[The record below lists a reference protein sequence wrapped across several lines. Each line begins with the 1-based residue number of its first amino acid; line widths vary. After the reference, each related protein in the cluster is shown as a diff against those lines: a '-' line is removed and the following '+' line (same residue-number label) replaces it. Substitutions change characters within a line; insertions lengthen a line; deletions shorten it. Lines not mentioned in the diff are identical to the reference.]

1 MVGIAAVHV
10 GGMTVHS
17 FAGTGKGED
26 GIIELKNKVLSSQ
39 RLSRQWEKCRT
50 LVIDEVS
57 MVLYLLFRLNR
68 QLSDDLFDKLDEIGQ
83 HIRKNPRPFGGIRL
97 VLCGDF
103 YQLPPV
109 SVCLSSNR
117 LTIVW

>member
-57 MVLYLLFRLNR
+57 MVLHLFFDLTDSYRTIYLTNWM
-68 QLSDDLFDKLDEIGQ
+68 
-83 HIRKNPRPFGGIRL
+83 RL
-97 VLCGDF
+97 VNIFVKIPDH
-103 YQLPPV
+103 
-109 SVCLSSNR
+109 SVGSNSFFVEISTNSHPFLYVCHR
-117 LTIVW
+117 IG